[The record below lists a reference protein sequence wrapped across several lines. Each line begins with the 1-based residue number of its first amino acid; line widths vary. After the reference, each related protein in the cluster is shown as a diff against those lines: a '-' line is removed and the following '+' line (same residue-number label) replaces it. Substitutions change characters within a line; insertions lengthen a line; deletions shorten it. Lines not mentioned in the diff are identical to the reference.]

1 VFDDLRLSLEEVS
14 VRHAE
19 KEDRM
24 LRKEVSASYVCEWRP
39 FVRAHSLRGLSNKK
53 AYEAQNRQTK
63 LRDVPKRL

>member
-19 KEDRM
+19 KGNRM
-24 LRKEVSASYVCEWRP
+24 LRKEARSYVCEWQW
-39 FVRAHSLRGLSNKK
+39 FVQANSLRGLSNDFF
-53 AYEAQNRQTK
+53 YEAQNRQVK